1 VAALV
6 LVAAAGAGCG
16 GDGGTGSSN
25 PVFTSLEVTPSS
37 TTLFT
42 VAPGNTVALTLA
54 PKDQDGH
61 TMSGALS
68 PTFESDNTGV
78 AEVTED
84 GTITAVAAG
93 TAHITTSLT
102 LGGVTKT
109 ASTTVTSQVAPAT
122 AEVVAPQIAFVP
134 GAADVAAGGSV
145 TWTFESIHHTV
156 TFSTPGSPADVPEL
170 QDGSASRTFPTN
182 GTFAYQCSIHP
193 TMTGVVRVH

>member
-1 VAALV
+1 MGIKSRVAALV

-25 PVFTSLEVTPSS
+25 PVFTSLEVTPASAA
-37 TTLFT
+37 LFT
-42 VAPGNTVALTLA
+42 AAPGNTVVVTVV

-61 TMSGALS
+61 TMTGGVS

-78 AEVTED
+78 AEVTDD

-109 ASTTVTSQVAPAT
+109 GSTTVTSQVAPAT
-122 AEVVAPQIAFVP
+122 AQVLAPQFEYVP
-134 GAADVAAGGSV
+134 PAADVQAGGSV
-145 TWTFESIHHTV
+145 TWTFGPI
-156 TFSTPGSPADVPEL
+156 
-170 QDGSASRTFPTN
+170 
-182 GTFAYQCSIHP
+182 
-193 TMTGVVRVH
+193 